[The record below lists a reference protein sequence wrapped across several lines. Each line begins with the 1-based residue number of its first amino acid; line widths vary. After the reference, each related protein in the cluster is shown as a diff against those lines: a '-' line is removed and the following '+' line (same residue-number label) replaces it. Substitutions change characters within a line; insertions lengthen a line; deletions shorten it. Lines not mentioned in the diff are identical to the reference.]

1 MKKWIAILTLAAM
14 LLALACSALAEAAK
28 EPWEIPV
35 TEEELL
41 GVWQADGNAGWTTM
55 IPMRLAWSFAG

>member
-41 GVWQADGNAGWTTM
+41 GVWQAAGNED
-55 IPMRLAWSFAG
+55 L